1 MNFALKKRHKV
12 ILCVT
17 LYQPK
22 INSQLKFKM
31 ATKWALCKVLLK
43 MFLIIFSMY
52 SLMYYA

>member
-1 MNFALKKRHKV
+1 MNFALKIRHKV

-22 INSQLKFKM
+22 INSQL
-31 ATKWALCKVLLK
+31 KWALCKVLLK